1 MALGAQYRHV
11 LWMVLRQ
18 ALVMATAGVAIGV
31 PLSLCV
37 GRFVASRMFGLT
49 ARDPATLAATAILLI
64 AIASIA
70 GYLPARRAALVDPA
84 RALKAE

>member
-1 MALGAQYRHV
+1 MRAIV
-11 LWMVLRQ
+11 
-18 ALVMATAGVAIGV
+18 GVAIGV
-31 PLSLCV
+31 PLSLWV

-49 ARDPATLAATAILLI
+49 PCDPATLTATAILLI
-64 AIASIA
+64 AIAAIA